1 MGAFDMINLMKNAKK
16 MQEMMQQQ
24 QAELAQMEISG
35 EAGAGAVRI
44 VMNGKYQVRSV
55 TIDPEFTKES
65 VEVLQDLIA
74 AAINNAT
81 SQVEKRTQEK
91 MMGMGKLLGG
101 GDLGGLGDL
110 LK

>member
-24 QAELAQMEISG
+24 QAELANTEVTG
-35 EAGAGAVRI
+35 ESGAGAVQLT
-44 VMNGKYQVRSV
+44 MDGKFRARSLK
-55 TIDPEFTKES
+55 IDPEYLSDPS
-65 VEVLQDLIA
+65 VLEDLII

-81 SQVEKRTQEK
+81 SQVEKLTQEK
-91 MMGMGKLLGG
+91 MMSAGKLLGG
-101 GDLGGLGDL
+101 DLGDL